1 MSDDIVTP
9 LHLQTIEKY
18 MAHQSEMQQ
27 KNADDMRETMKQ
39 TQISLQQL
47 ASSVNE
53 LVMAEKVREE
63 KDQKTQELIG
73 ANRVHSQEQIDN
85 IKETLKANEDGI
97 RWSTKMQKWIDNYI
111 MKVAV
116 PFVFTALIIIII
128 ANTFDSSKL
137 AGK

>member
-116 PFVFTALIIIII
+116 PFIFTALIIIII
-128 ANTFDSSKL
+128 ANTFDFSKL

>member
-1 MSDDIVTP
+1 
-9 LHLQTIEKY
+9 
-18 MAHQSEMQQ
+18 
-27 KNADDMRETMKQ
+27 
-39 TQISLQQL
+39 
-47 ASSVNE
+47 
-53 LVMAEKVREE
+53 MAEKVREE

-128 ANTFDSSKL
+128 ANTFDFSKL
-137 AGK
+137 YEFVITKWPKYLYT

>member
-128 ANTFDSSKL
+128 ANTFDFSKL

>member
-1 MSDDIVTP
+1 MSEDIVTP

-128 ANTFDSSKL
+128 ANTFDFSKL

>member
-27 KNADDMRETMKQ
+27 KNNDDMRETMKQ

-128 ANTFDSSKL
+128 ANTFDFSKL

>member
-27 KNADDMRETMKQ
+27 KNNDDMRETMKQ
-39 TQISLQQL
+39 TQIYLQQL

-53 LVMAEKVREE
+53 LVMAEKLREE

-128 ANTFDSSKL
+128 ANTFDFSKL

>member
-85 IKETLKANEDGI
+85 IKETLKVNEDGI

-128 ANTFDSSKL
+128 ANTFDFSKL

>member
-85 IKETLKANEDGI
+85 IKETLKANGDGI

-128 ANTFDSSKL
+128 ANTFDFSKL

>member
-63 KDQKTQELIG
+63 KDQKTQELIS

-128 ANTFDSSKL
+128 ANTFDFSKL